1 MIFESGMEISDKNIC
16 LTGKWIKI
24 MKMRINKMHTRHK
37 RGYKFTD
44 KKQSKRGIIPKV
56 LQPVSFSRALEMATN
71 MDMILI
77 PYEEAE
83 NMDITRDIVSKIK
96 KGMSVGIFIGPE
108 GGFAPE
114 EVLEAAEYGA
124 KQITLGKRIL
134 RTETAGMTIM
144 SVIMYLTEE

>member
-1 MIFESGMEISDKNIC
+1 
-16 LTGKWIKI
+16 
-24 MKMRINKMHTRHK
+24 
-37 RGYKFTD
+37 
-44 KKQSKRGIIPKV
+44 
-56 LQPVSFSRALEMATN
+56 MATN

-108 GGFAPE
+108 GGFALE

-134 RTETAGMTIM
+134 RTETAGMTVLSIL
-144 SVIMYLTEE
+144 MYTLEGQELKA

>member
-1 MIFESGMEISDKNIC
+1 
-16 LTGKWIKI
+16 
-24 MKMRINKMHTRHK
+24 MHTRHK